1 MTAATAQGAIPATG
15 TLRAEVVGSLL
26 RPPELLDAR
35 RRHQAGELDDASFKR
50 IEDRAVL
57 EAIRLQEEVGVDVLS
72 DGEYRRAGWATHF
85 FESVEGLK
93 NVGGTVLP
101 WRDEAG
107 NPLPEG
113 APARARPVVMG
124 KLRARHSACTEE
136 WTFLRGHTDRPA
148 KVTLVSAEM
157 AAALYDPELS
167 REAYPT
173 RDDYFADVIEVL
185 RGEVA
190 EVARLGCTYVQLD
203 APQYGALVD
212 PEMRERFRRRG
223 DDPDRM
229 IDAGVEMD
237 NAIMDGFPGVTFG
250 LHICR
255 GNNQSRFYAEGDY
268 EPVTRIFERSSFD
281 RFLLEYDDERS
292 GGFSPLRAVPD
303 DRVIVL
309 GLLTTKRPDLE
320 SAAELKNRIEE
331 AGRYISRERLAL
343 SPQCGFASVAEGNQ
357 LSFDDQRAKL
367 ELVVEV
373 ARSVWG

>member
-1 MTAATAQGAIPATG
+1 M
-15 TLRAEVVGSLL
+15 VGSLL
-26 RPPELLDAR
+26 RPRELLGAR
-35 RRHQAGELDDASFKR
+35 EGHRAGEVDDATFKW

-57 EAIRLQEEVGVDVLS
+57 DAIRLQEEVGVDVVS
-72 DGEYRRAGWATHF
+72 DGEFRREGWATHF
-85 FESVEGLK
+85 FESVEGLETI
-93 NVGGTVLP
+93 GGTTLP

-113 APARARPVVMG
+113 APAHARPVVVD
-124 KLRARHSACTEE
+124 KLRWRHSACTEE
-136 WTFLRGHTDRPA
+136 WAFLRGHTDRRA

-173 RDDYFADVIEVL
+173 REEYFADIVDLL
-185 RGEVA
+185 RSEVA
-190 EVARLGCTYVQLD
+190 EVVRLGCNYVQLD

-212 PEMRERFRRRG
+212 PEMREIFRRRG

-237 NAIMDGFPGVTFG
+237 NAIIDGFSGVTFG

-268 EPVTRIFERSSFD
+268 EPVTRIFERSQFD

-303 DRVIVL
+303 DRAVVL
-309 GLLTTKRPDLE
+309 GLLTTKKPDLE
-320 SAAELKNRIEE
+320 SAAELKSRIEE
-331 AGRYISRERLAL
+331 ASRYVPLERLAL
-343 SPQCGFASVAEGNQ
+343 SPQCGFASMAEGNR
-357 LSFDDQRAKL
+357 LGPDDQRAKL
-367 ELVVEV
+367 ELVVDV
-373 ARSVWG
+373 AREVWS